1 MSLDPVKIY
10 LSLRFPKSAKI
21 HEVDGLRTEKRQVL
35 IHIMTLNIMN
45 DTLYEWQKVSNGE
58 RNTNLAIKK

>member
-45 DTLYEWQKVSNGE
+45 DTLYE
-58 RNTNLAIKK
+58 

>member
-45 DTLYEWQKVSNGE
+45 DTLMN
-58 RNTNLAIKK
+58 KKRSLTESATPT